1 MVVADI
7 MTLHPLTTTP
17 GATVAAALRL
27 MMQHEYHQLPVLSNE
42 GHVVG
47 IINQRDCRR
56 VLGMADP
63 AAPIPDS
70 RLRVGHHMQ
79 PAPINVE
86 PNTPVQEAARLITAH
101 HIRALPVMRGETLV
115 GIITVS
121 DLLIAFMQVL
131 RSYESDHTLDDGAR
145 ERRPL

>member
-1 MVVADI
+1 MVVADM

-17 GATVAAALRL
+17 NTSVAAALRL
-27 MMQHEYHQLPVLSNE
+27 MMQHEYHQLPVMSSQ

-56 VLGMADP
+56 ALGMADP
-63 AAPIPDS
+63 AAPIPDNPA
-70 RLRVGHHMQ
+70 RVGDHMQ
-79 PAPINVE
+79 PAPISVE
-86 PNTPVQEAARLITAH
+86 PNTPVQEAARLITTH
-101 HIRALPVMRGETLV
+101 HIRALPVIRGETLV

-121 DLLIAFMQVL
+121 DLLIAFMQTL
-131 RSYESDHTLDDGAR
+131 RKYEGDHALDDGTR